1 MKNTCK
7 YLFVIMLPFLSNGIA
22 KAEANT
28 CSESCQKGYDAC
40 FDYCKQRFGS
50 DAQACNIGC
59 YKARVECSK

>member
-1 MKNTCK
+1 
-7 YLFVIMLPFLSNGIA
+7 MLPFLSNGIA